1 MLLVFV
7 SGLIVFAL
15 ALVSLAVLVGR
26 RRGLTGQSGFW
37 RSALF
42 PAAPVLGLAVAV
54 TFAAA
59 DWADADVG
67 RPSLLVMVLVIAA
80 AVLWHRF
87 GLRRRP
93 EGWMPRLG

>member
-1 MLLVFV
+1 VLLVFT

-42 PAAPVLGLAVAV
+42 PAAPMAGLLIAAA
-54 TFAAA
+54 FAIA

-67 RPSLLVMVLVIAA
+67 RPSLLVRALVIAA
-80 AVLWHRF
+80 AIF
-87 GLRRRP
+87 GIALD
-93 EGWMPRLG
+93 